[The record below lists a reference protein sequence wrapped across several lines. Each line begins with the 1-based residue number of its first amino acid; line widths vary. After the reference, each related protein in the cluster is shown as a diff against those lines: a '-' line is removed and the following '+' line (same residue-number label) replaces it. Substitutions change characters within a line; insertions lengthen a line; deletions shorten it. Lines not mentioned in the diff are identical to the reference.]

1 VGRFFDEVSRLA
13 LSIREDV
20 QNYYWHQFLGQPR
33 YPTYSFDPEPQR
45 SNPDIAS
52 LWHSTDSGGP
62 PDKPDPAPV
71 APEPPPYDPMAGLK
85 ALRIERGDR
94 EALNQQPGPER
105 DRGGPDFE
113 R

>member
-13 LSIREDV
+13 HGIRDDV
-20 QNYYWHQFLGQPR
+20 SNYYQHVFLGQPR
-33 YPTYSFDPEPQR
+33 FPQHQYDPEPEKP
-45 SNPDIAS
+45 NPGLSD
-52 LWHSTDSGGP
+52 LWHSTGGSLP
-62 PDKPDPAPV
+62 PQNPEPMPIG
-71 APEPPPYDPMAGLK
+71 PEPPSYDPMAGLK